1 MNELSGSCWVFTAL
15 SPSAGSSAYA
25 TAENAPAQPGV
36 SMPAKPGT
44 SESANASAAA
54 STNAAVSVRADPKA
68 APRRTAREAADRVG
82 FGPGANPAFVLATAH
97 ARILTASPPT
107 SSG

>member
-25 TAENAPAQPGV
+25 TADRALAQPGTGT
-36 SMPAKPGT
+36 PARPGA
-44 SESANASAAA
+44 SESAAANASINAHRRASLETAATPVDRKDPTHLGFNPDVGP
-54 STNAAVSVRADPKA
+54 SFVSAA
-68 APRRTAREAADRVG
+68 
-82 FGPGANPAFVLATAH
+82 AH

>member
-44 SESANASAAA
+44 SESASASAAA
-54 STNAAVSVRADPKA
+54 SINAAVSVRADPKA
-68 APRRTAREAADRVG
+68 APHRAAREAADQMCIRDS
-82 FGPGANPAFVLATAH
+82 T
-97 ARILTASPPT
+97 RIIQTLQYELIKFNRNFS
-107 SSG
+107 

>member
-25 TAENAPAQPGV
+25 TAESAPVQPGV
-36 SMPAKPGT
+36 NMPAKPGV
-44 SESANASAAA
+44 SESTSASAAA
-54 STNAAVSVRADPKA
+54 SASAAVSVRADPKT
-68 APRRTAREAADRVG
+68 APRRTAREAADRTG
-82 FGPGANPAFVLATAH
+82 FDPDANPACVLATTH